1 MRLSFSRVEPGQG
14 GPGHNHRE
22 EREMTTI
29 QAPQVDAELPAS
41 TIIDLGPEFPVG
53 LGTTEP
59 DDLGA
64 WWLDLGCVGLPADLA
79 V

>member
-1 MRLSFSRVEPGQG
+1 
-14 GPGHNHRE
+14 
-22 EREMTTI
+22 MTPI
-29 QAPQVDAELPAS
+29 QAPQLDADLPTS
-41 TIIDLGPEFPVG
+41 TDIDLGPEFPVG
-53 LGTTEP
+53 LGTTSA